1 MSRRTTSKASRNAI
15 SSPGLEFGPS
25 HFVALDGTI
34 RDQSGL
40 PVARA
45 SLSARQALELRL
57 RTQGTY
63 GQVCRGSSG
72 SAALQSLLENRLQ
85 EKLLGL
91 GSTLY
96 RLTWKPWI
104 TPTGPSRFR
113 LRASVPRTSGTAST
127 GWATPTMRDFRTA
140 NLEPWAKRGGG
151 SKGEQ
156 LNNQVV
162 HLAGWPTCT
171 ATDATKRGAVSP
183 RPGMM
188 GLSETAPLA
197 DWPTPTT
204 NTQTQPETHRG
215 IETLAGASRM
225 AGWPTPLVLDWNGS
239 CGDAENNSRHSA
251 RDLPR
256 AAGMAGWPTPITS
269 DSRSGTMD
277 RAMRQDGRDRGPRL
291 GDVVVLLK
299 MDQPARFTAC
309 GQLLIG
315 SSAGMESGG
324 QLNPAHSRWLMGLP
338 TEWDD
343 CAPTETPLTLR
354 KRKSLSNA

>member
-15 SSPGLEFGPS
+15 SSPGLAFGPS

-40 PVARA
+40 QVARA
-45 SLSARQALELRL
+45 SLSARQALELHL
-57 RTQGTY
+57 RTQGTC
-63 GQVCRGSSG
+63 GQVCPGSSG

-113 LRASVPRTSGTAST
+113 LRASVPRISGIEST

-140 NLEPWAKRGGG
+140 NLEPWAERGGG

-156 LNNQVV
+156 LNNQAV

-197 DWPTPTT
+197 GWPTPTT

-225 AGWPTPLVLDWNGS
+225 AGWPTPTTAVIDHKSKPPILGNRKPTDPQISLADIAFHVVD
-239 CGDAENNSRHSA
+239 
-251 RDLPR
+251 RDN
-256 AAGMAGWPTPITS
+256 
-269 DSRSGTMD
+269 
-277 RAMRQDGRDRGPRL
+277 
-291 GDVVVLLK
+291 
-299 MDQPARFTAC
+299 PARLTAC

-338 TEWDD
+338 IAWDD
-343 CAPTETPLTLR
+343 CAPTETLLTLR